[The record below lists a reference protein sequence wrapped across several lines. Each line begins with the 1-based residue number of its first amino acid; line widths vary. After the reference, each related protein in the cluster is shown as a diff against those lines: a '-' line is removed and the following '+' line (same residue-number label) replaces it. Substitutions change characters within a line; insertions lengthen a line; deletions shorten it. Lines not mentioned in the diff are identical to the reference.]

1 MPRDSSVS
9 KWEEFFKQY
18 YEAHILQLANEY
30 PEERSL
36 LVEYRDIERYDLSLA
51 DALLENPH
59 AVLSDMEEALGII
72 DIPIDVSLDDV
83 HTRVI
88 KLPKKTRIRDLRSQ
102 HISKLIA
109 IEGLVRKATAV
120 RPKITNAAFECM
132 RCEEITYTPQ
142 TGTRFNEPGVC
153 ENETCGRNGPFKL
166 NLSESTFVDAQK
178 LQIQEFPEA
187 LRGGEQPQTLD
198 VNIEDDLSGIVT
210 PGDRVIITG
219 ILHSYQ
225 RIGASGKS
233 TFFDVYLECI
243 SLEMEEQAFEE
254 LDISKEDEEAILK
267 LSESSDIYKTVV
279 NSIAPSIFGYENVK
293 EAMALQLFSGVAKL
307 LPDGTRVRGDVH
319 MLLIGDPGT
328 AKSQLLRY
336 ITKLAPRGIYTSGKS
351 TTSAGL
357 TATAI
362 KDEFGEGRWAL
373 EAGALVLADK
383 GIAAVDE
390 VDKMKDEDR
399 SALHEAMEQQTISV
413 AKAGIIATL
422 RCRCSLLG
430 AANPKYGRFD
440 KYEPIAEQ
448 INISPALLSRFDLI
462 FPLADEPDI
471 ELDRNIAEHILRT
484 HYAGELSEHA
494 KNFPS
499 GRITE
504 EDVKSAMEV
513 IQPEI
518 DPDLLRKYIAYAKRI
533 YPILTDK
540 SRQKLVDFYLGLRKQ
555 GIDVNS
561 PVPVTARQLEALV
574 RLSEASARIRLSDS
588 ATEDDANRAIN
599 IVEACLKQVGIDPE
613 TGMLDVD
620 VIAVGTSKSQR
631 DKIKVLR
638 DIIREL
644 EREHRGLAPK
654 EDIYDRGEKN
664 GISRDTAEELI
675 SKLKQKGD
683 IYEPSI
689 GHIKWVT
696 STNL

>member
-1 MPRDSSVS
+1 MPEYSSVS
-9 KWEEFFKQY
+9 KWEEFLKQY

-30 PEERSL
+30 PEGRTL
-36 LVEYRDIERYDLSLA
+36 IVEYHDIEKYDLSLA
-51 DALLENPH
+51 DALLERPQ
-59 AVLSDMEEALGII
+59 VVVPDMEEALKII
-72 DIPIDVSLDDV
+72 DIPIDVRLDDV
-83 HTRVI
+83 HVRVT
-88 KLPKKTRIRDLRSQ
+88 KLPKKTQIRELRSQ
-102 HISKLIA
+102 HISRLIA

-120 RPKITNAAFECM
+120 RPKIINAAFECL
-132 RCEEITYTPQ
+132 RCEQLTYVLQ
-142 TGTRFNEPGVC
+142 TGTKFNEPYVC
-153 ENETCGRNGPFKL
+153 ENVSCGRNGPFKL

-178 LQIQEFPEA
+178 LQIQESPEE

-198 VNIEDDLSGIVT
+198 VNIEDDLTGIVA
-210 PGDRVIITG
+210 PGDRVIVTG
-219 ILHSYQ
+219 ILCSYQ
-225 RIGASGKS
+225 RTTPSGKS
-233 TFFDVYLECI
+233 AFFDIYLECI
-243 SLEMEEQAFEE
+243 SIEMEEQEFEE
-254 LDISKEDEEAILK
+254 LAISKEDEEAILK
-267 LSESSDIYKTVV
+267 LSENPDIYKTVV

-307 LPDGTRVRGDVH
+307 LPDGTRIRGDVH
-319 MLLIGDPGT
+319 MLLVGDPGT
-328 AKSQLLRY
+328 AKSQMLRY

-357 TATAI
+357 TATAV
-362 KDEFGEGRWAL
+362 KDEFGDGRWTL

-390 VDKMKDEDR
+390 MDKMKSEDR

-440 KYEPIAEQ
+440 RYTSIAEQ
-448 INISPALLSRFDLI
+448 INLPPALLSRFDLI

-471 ELDRNIAEHILRT
+471 ELDKNIAEHILRT
-484 HYAGELSEHA
+484 HYAGELAEHA
-494 KNFPS
+494 KNFPG
-499 GRITE
+499 GRVTE

-513 IQPEI
+513 VQPEI

-533 YPILTDK
+533 YPILIDE
-540 SRQKLVDFYLGLRKQ
+540 SRQKLVEFYLGLRKQ
-555 GIDVNS
+555 GIGANS

-588 ATEDDANRAIN
+588 VTENDANRAIN

-613 TGMLDVD
+613 TGMFDVD

-644 EREHRGLAPK
+644 EREHGGKAPI
-654 EDIYDRGEKN
+654 EYIYNKGEEN

-675 SKLKQKGD
+675 SKLKQQGD
-683 IYEPSI
+683 IYEPTA
-689 GHIKWVT
+689 GFIKLAVAG
-696 STNL
+696 